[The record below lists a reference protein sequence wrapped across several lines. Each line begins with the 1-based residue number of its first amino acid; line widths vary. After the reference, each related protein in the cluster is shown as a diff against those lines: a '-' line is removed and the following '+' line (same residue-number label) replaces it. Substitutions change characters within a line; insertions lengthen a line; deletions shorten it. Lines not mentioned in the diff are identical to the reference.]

1 MSARVAIN
9 EIANENDA
17 LKMEVAKARYSSGSN
32 PPEGDG
38 EESLSDAEKDEI
50 NTLMVEN
57 EELKKEVRKIR
68 YAPPP
73 STSDSALYDQPQ
85 PAFTYVSTATPE
97 NVTDFDVA
105 DDLDEGFVEVE
116 HEEDLLPLPRP
127 KLPLQDQ
134 YDEEEEEVELDKGFH
149 DEEGPVAETEAQS
162 PSQAFQSQQP
172 WIFQRLSDL
181 VGSSNP
187 YYGSSLFDHKV
198 KRHWNLTTW
207 AICLNEATFF
217 SGGHRNG
224 GQSQGDSFK
233 VCRAQGREQQ

>member
-32 PPEGDG
+32 PPEGAG

-73 STSDSALYDQPQ
+73 STSDSALFDQPK

-134 YDEEEEEVELDKGFH
+134 YDQEEEEVELDKGFH
-149 DEEGPVAETEAQS
+149 DEEEPVANSEAQS
-162 PSQAFQSQQP
+162 QFPSPVSMNKP
-172 WIFQRLSDL
+172 WIFKRLSDL

-198 KRHWNLTTW
+198 KRHLNLTT
-207 AICLNEATFF
+207 
-217 SGGHRNG
+217 
-224 GQSQGDSFK
+224 
-233 VCRAQGREQQ
+233 